1 MSHWSAVSSL
11 AVSAGLMGI
20 SNLCLKA
27 AIGRTQPAGV
37 LVPALVRQPMFW
49 CGFLLFAICS
59 LIYIRVLTS
68 ISLSTAYPVFV
79 SIAFAVVAV
88 GAMMLFEERLTMPKL
103 LGSAFL
109 IAGIALIARG

>member
-1 MSHWSAVSSL
+1 
-11 AVSAGLMGI
+11 
-20 SNLCLKA
+20 
-27 AIGRTQPAGV
+27 
-37 LVPALVRQPMFW
+37 MFW
-49 CGFLLFAICS
+49 CGLLLFVLSS
-59 LIYIRVLTS
+59 LIYIRALTS

-88 GAMMLFEERLTMPKL
+88 GATILLKERLTTPKL

>member
-1 MSHWSAVSSL
+1 MLSL
-11 AVSAGLMGI
+11 AVSAALMGL

-27 AIGRTQPAGV
+27 SVGRAQVSASFFSGV
-37 LVPALVRQPMFW
+37 LRQPTFW
-49 CGFLLFAICS
+49 CGFLLFTFS
-59 LIYIRVLTS
+59 SFLYIRALTS
-68 ISLSTAYPVFV
+68 ISLSKAYPVFV

-88 GAMMLFEERLTMPKL
+88 GAMVLFEERPTTPKL

>member
-1 MSHWSAVSSL
+1 MSQSSAILSL
-11 AVSAGLMGI
+11 AVSAALMGV

-27 AIGRTQPAGV
+27 SVGRAQVSANFFNAV
-37 LVPALVRQPMFW
+37 LRQPMFW
-49 CGFLLFAICS
+49 VGFLLFGVS
-59 LIYIRVLTS
+59 SFVYIRALTS
-68 ISLSTAYPVFV
+68 ISLSKAYPVFV

-88 GAMMLFEERLTMPKL
+88 GAMMLFQERLTTQKL